1 MLFCYEQNAGVVQDS
16 SLHRLLHSLLAPES
30 QSPLTLFLDS
40 HIFCTTLKFVKEISA
55 VGRSINTANK
65 QTLRN

>member
-40 HIFCTTLKFVKEISA
+40 HILCTTLKFVKEISA